1 MPPLAPAFKRG
12 LSAEQADWGSKI
24 EAHPPVMLSHDI
36 PPHKCGGGKKTS
48 RAAYAV
54 RLGKIIS

>member
-12 LSAEQADWGSKI
+12 LSAKQADWGSKI
-24 EAHPPVMLSHDI
+24 EAQLPLSCYRMTSPLI
-36 PPHKCGGGKKTS
+36 NAGGKKTS